1 MPTTDQNLIGG
12 FRLGYQNGAEQDAT
26 KLEWTGSPWPD
37 WLRLRYLKDGAG
49 LFSLGEDKNYKHWFD
64 GLALLKQFD
73 IGDDITFRARFL
85 KSPDFQKSTSSGK
98 ISYTEFATVPDRGI
112 LKRLWCTVNPNAQFG
127 INTATNLQAID
138 GQIIAIGDLPK
149 GMAIDPDTLATNE
162 EWDIK
167 KWTLLTS
174 TPHPQR
180 DEARK
185 AWYNLGIGM
194 TLRGFGYHV
203 YCLSDGSHKPEP
215 ITFIPRSKPAYMH
228 SVAMTERYMVVAE
241 HPMYAS
247 LAKFFTLG
255 IRNQPI
261 INAFNWNGDKPLTFF
276 IIDKAEKKLA
286 ARVEAP
292 AHFYFHSTNAYE
304 DGDDVVID
312 LCTYPDD
319 KVIKKLYLDYIN
331 SADGGETSPTKLIR
345 HRINLKT
352 KKLSLEQLTDASV
365 EFPKS
370 NPHVMHKEY
379 RYTYAVGINPAVPND
394 HTNQLV
400 KVDVAS
406 GDVKSWFEPGC
417 YPNEPFMVPR
427 PGATAEDDG
436 IILCVVLDAKIRS
449 SVLLMLDAQSFTE
462 IGRALIPMVIP
473 FGLHGQV
480 APLNGDKKQESG
492 VPLH

>member
-1 MPTTDQNLIGG
+1 MTKTVSNLTGG

-26 KLEWTGSPWPD
+26 RLEWIGSPRPD

-49 LFSLGEDKNYKHWFD
+49 LFSLGERQNYKHWFD

-73 IGDDITFRARFL
+73 IGDDIVFRARFL
-85 KSPDFQKSTSSGK
+85 KSPDFLKSTGRGE
-98 ISYTEFATVPDRGI
+98 ISYTEFATAPDRGI
-112 LKRLWCTVNPNAQFG
+112 IKRLWCTVNPNAQFG

-149 GMAIDPDTLATNE
+149 GMAIDPDTLETNE
-162 EWDIK
+162 EWDIE
-167 KWTLLTS
+167 KWTLVTS

-180 DEARK
+180 DEARD
-185 AWYNLGIGM
+185 AWYNLGIGL

-203 YCLSDGSHKPEP
+203 YCLPDGSHKPEP

-228 SVAMTERYMVVAE
+228 SVAMTGRYMVVAE

-255 IRNQPI
+255 VRNQPI
-261 INAFNWNGDKPLTFF
+261 INAFKWHGDNPLTFF
-276 IIDKAEKKLA
+276 IIDKAEKRLA

-292 AHFYFHSTNAYE
+292 AHFYFHSTNAYD

-319 KVIKKLYLDYIN
+319 DVIEKLYLDKIN
-331 SADGGETSPTKLIR
+331 SANGGETSPATLIR
-345 HRINLKT
+345 HRIDVKSQ
-352 KKLSLEQLTDASV
+352 KLTLEQLTDASV
-365 EFPKS
+365 EFPKC
-370 NPHVMHKEY
+370 NPRVMHNDY
-379 RYTYAVGINPAVPND
+379 RYTYAVSINPEVPDD

-400 KVDVAS
+400 KVDVKS
-406 GDVKSWFEPGC
+406 GDVKTWFEPGC
-417 YPNEPFMVPR
+417 YPNEPFMVAR
-427 PGATAEDDG
+427 PGASAEDDG
-436 IILCVVLDAKIRS
+436 VILSVVLDAKIS
-449 SVLLMLDAQSFTE
+449 ASVLLILDAQSFTE

-480 APLNGDKKQESG
+480 MTLNGD
-492 VPLH
+492 